1 MQTKIVL
8 TGSFSVGKTTL
19 LELFKDQ
26 AYIVPE
32 VARPLLDANPSIQSN
47 PEFQNIILKT
57 QLEQEQHA
65 ETSGNPLIICDR
77 GTIDIVAFSRF
88 YGYPEPKFFNHYD
101 ITFLCSPEGVPCVYG
116 EQAQDMR
123 MNLHRIFLEVLAEQ
137 EGQYLLLEGPIETR
151 YMQIKSELSGKGV
164 EGNFNRWQEKR

>member
-57 QLEQEQHA
+57 Q
-65 ETSGNPLIICDR
+65 
-77 GTIDIVAFSRF
+77 
-88 YGYPEPKFFNHYD
+88 Y
-101 ITFLCSPEGVPCVYG
+101 
-116 EQAQDMR
+116 
-123 MNLHRIFLEVLAEQ
+123 
-137 EGQYLLLEGPIETR
+137 YL
-151 YMQIKSELSGKGV
+151 
-164 EGNFNRWQEKR
+164 